1 MLITHTLGSSFSGV
15 KLQVRHVKYVQ
26 STTSEDT
33 SQDTFLLVSGS
44 ESPQQWYWLH
54 RWVSLDIGSLPLLT
68 YNHNDQAIE
77 DCVEAAWDNED
88 IITRKAMGRDLF
100 VPKAVYRLT

>member
-26 STTSEDT
+26 STASEDT
-33 SQDTFLLVSGS
+33 SQNTFLLVSGS

-54 RWVSLDIGSLPLLT
+54 R
-68 YNHNDQAIE
+68 
-77 DCVEAAWDNED
+77 
-88 IITRKAMGRDLF
+88 
-100 VPKAVYRLT
+100 